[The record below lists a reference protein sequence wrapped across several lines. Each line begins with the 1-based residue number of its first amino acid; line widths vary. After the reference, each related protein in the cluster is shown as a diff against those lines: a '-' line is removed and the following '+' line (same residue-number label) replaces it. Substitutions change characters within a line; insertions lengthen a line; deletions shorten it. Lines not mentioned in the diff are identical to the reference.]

1 LCGLPSSSHDSP
13 KKAQFLPPRCSK
25 YFCLSQAGG
34 LFRVPS
40 PGPLTQTNEEC
51 DRRAIGRIERIV
63 LWEKLCFGGIR
74 CDEADGRAAHPK
86 AVNFDFGPAL
96 RKRCGVFG
104 PVTFVHANAGEAE
117 HDRL

>member
-1 LCGLPSSSHDSP
+1 MGVLLASRIIALC
-13 KKAQFLPPRCSK
+13 AVCPR
-25 YFCLSQAGG
+25 GHT
-34 LFRVPS
+34 S